1 MRYCCAVALVFA
13 VAAGAEDISPRVGL
27 IEIYGAHKT
36 PVQKIKAA
44 VGANPGDPMPSRDG
58 IEDRVG
64 KLPGVL
70 AARVEAACCDQRKMI
85 LYVGVEEKDAPHFD
99 FHPTPTGD
107 LTLAPGLEDKYR
119 EFLEAVAG
127 SIRGRNADEDLT
139 NGYSLMADPECR
151 NLQSDFIPLVTRDLT
166 MIDRVVRES
175 SDPEQRAAAAY
186 LIQYGPRTAH
196 SSKFIVDALQ
206 YALRDQDETVRE
218 NAMRALHAVAVGG
231 KLHPE
236 QQVDIEPTW
245 FVELLNSVVWSDR
258 HNATLALVN
267 LTDTGNTETLALI
280 RQRALASVIE
290 MARWHDLQHALPA
303 FILAGRLAGLSESE
317 IQAAWLSGSREPVL
331 EQALHPNK
339 KHREASK
346 KQPGNASAAQRA
358 PTWHFL
364 ASVDQAPL
372 GCQARKPA

>member
-1 MRYCCAVALVFA
+1 VVRYCCAVALVFA

-36 PVQKIKAA
+36 SVQKIKTA
-44 VGANPGDPMPSRDG
+44 VGVGPGDPMPSRDG

-99 FHPTPTGD
+99 FNPTPTGD
-107 LTLAPGLEDKYR
+107 LTLAPSLEDKYR
-119 EFLEAVAG
+119 EFLDAVAG

-166 MIDRVVRES
+166 LIDHVVRES

-236 QQVDIEPTW
+236 QQVYIEPTW

-258 HNATLALVN
+258 RNATLALVN
-267 LTDTGNTETLALI
+267 LTDTGNAETLALI
-280 RQRALASVIE
+280 RERALASVIE

-317 IQAAWLSGSREPVL
+317 IQSAWLSGNRDPVL
-331 EQALHPNK
+331 EQALHP
-339 KHREASK
+339 K
-346 KQPGNASAAQRA
+346 KQRQPKK
-358 PTWHFL
+358 
-364 ASVDQAPL
+364 QA
-372 GCQARKPA
+372 

>member
-1 MRYCCAVALVFA
+1 MLALAVAI
-13 VAAGAEDISPRVGL
+13 AAGAEDISPRVGT

-36 PVQKIKAA
+36 SVEKIKKALG
-44 VGANPGDPMPSRDG
+44 VEPGDLMPSRESVEGRIDK
-58 IEDRVG
+58 I
-64 KLPGVL
+64 PGVL
-70 AARVEAACCDQRKMI
+70 AARVEAACCDQRKTI

-99 FHPTPTGD
+99 FHPAPTGD
-107 LTLAPGLEDKYR
+107 VTLAPGLADKYR
-119 EFLEAVAG
+119 EFLDAVSG

-151 NLQSDFIPLVTRDLT
+151 TLQLDFVPLVARDLT
-166 MIDRVVRES
+166 LINQVLRES

-186 LIQYGPRTAH
+186 LIQYGPRTAR

-218 NAMRALHAVAVGG
+218 NAMGALHAAAVGG

-236 QQVDIEPTW
+236 QQVHIEPTW

-267 LTDTGNTETLALI
+267 LTDSGDPEALSLI
-280 RQRALASVIE
+280 RERALLSVIE

-303 FILAGRLAGLSESE
+303 FILAGRLAGLHENE
-317 IQAAWLSGSREPVL
+317 IQAAWLSGDRESVL
-331 EQALHPNK
+331 NQALHPNK
-339 KHREASK
+339 KHRELK
-346 KQPGNASAAQRA
+346 KQA
-358 PTWHFL
+358 
-364 ASVDQAPL
+364 
-372 GCQARKPA
+372 